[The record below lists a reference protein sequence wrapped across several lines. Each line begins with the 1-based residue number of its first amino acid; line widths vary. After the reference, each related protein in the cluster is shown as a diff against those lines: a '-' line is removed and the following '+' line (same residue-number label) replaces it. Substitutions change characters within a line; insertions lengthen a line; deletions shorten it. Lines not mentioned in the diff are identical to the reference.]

1 MNEKILKEELI
12 VRKVVTSFIEKIFS
26 FNNIEVDHDVLKE
39 ILYNKKSY
47 KTKTEEKIKRYYD
60 GYMYLLK
67 NRKNPITNSLLD
79 TFYYILKCREM
90 DSNVKTKIK
99 NKAYFLNNYTPI
111 EYAINLHNIVQEQ
124 FKESDKL
131 DYMIIPLMFFNY
143 GLLKK
148 DIPTIRLTYSNLLI
162 YEKIKDDKL
171 KLFEFLKEIINNYDF
186 IKEDYINELKELSY
200 NEVCETFIKDKEK
213 LEKEFKVKTLI
224 LHGSYAKKNMR
235 IDSDIDI
242 LIKFNLDLSYQ
253 ERKEKIE
260 ELKRYYTNKFKRF
273 VDVGELNIYLTDE
286 FIKETQIIKIIINK
300 EGEILNAE

>member
-39 ILYNKKSY
+39 ILYNKKPY

-143 GLLKK
+143 GLLKN
-148 DIPTIRLTYSNLLI
+148 DIPTIRLTINNVII
-162 YEKIKDDKL
+162 YDKIKDDKL

-200 NEVCETFIKDKEK
+200 NEVYETFIKDKEK

-273 VDVGELNIYLTDE
+273 VDIQELNIYLTDE
-286 FIKETQIIKIIINK
+286 FIKETQTIKIIINE
-300 EGEILNAE
+300 EGENKYVK